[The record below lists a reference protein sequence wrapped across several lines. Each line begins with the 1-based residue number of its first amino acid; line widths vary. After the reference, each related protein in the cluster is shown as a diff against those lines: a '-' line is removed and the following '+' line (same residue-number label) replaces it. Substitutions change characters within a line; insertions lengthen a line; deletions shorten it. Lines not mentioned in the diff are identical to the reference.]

1 MMNLSI
7 KARANGTFQLS
18 IKNKLLPKTL
28 WATFDSLEQAD
39 AYGKQLE
46 ALLAQGIVP
55 VSLLERSTP
64 TQEIWTV
71 SRCIAE
77 YLRNNSVPV
86 SDVKLLDTIREGVR
100 TAVPASSITTGPKA
114 GSVR

>member
-1 MMNLSI
+1 MGDVRF
-7 KARANGTFQLS
+7 ARAGR
-18 IKNKLLPKTL
+18 
-28 WATFDSLEQAD
+28 

-55 VSLLERSTP
+55 VALLERSTP
-64 TQEIWTV
+64 AQEIWSV

-86 SDVKLLDTIREGVR
+86 SEMKLLDTVREGLLTVG
-100 TAVPASSITTGPKA
+100 TGQLNYDWAEGWIRQMKRIQNLAPSTIRRRHGA
-114 GSVR
+114 LL